1 MIYVYHSHTLILIH
15 HFEFPF
21 SATRFR
27 SFVSN
32 FIYRHIKQ
40 SIPRRAATTK
50 ATATRQ
56 TGQQFAI
63 VACFDKCY
71 EYAVAVVLVDALLF
85 SVHSPYGSLCHE
97 LSMWQSSSAGWSCP
111 LWTKRVAAADAD
123 PAAAAVAP
131 CWCCWLV
138 GVDCAASWR
147 ALYSCC
153 CRGCSAP
160 CWQSPAPHI
169 PGVCC
174 TRRLAP
180 CRPGVFRCRTI
191 AGSRRRHPPR
201 PEKLKYINNAASYCT
216 VKLKCFDILIMLI
229 RSL

>member
-1 MIYVYHSHTLILIH
+1 MYISSALPKSVVLSCNYHQKNICKCMIYVYHSHTLILIH

-40 SIPRRAATTK
+40 SITRRAATTK

-97 LSMWQSSSAGWSCP
+97 LSM
-111 LWTKRVAAADAD
+111 
-123 PAAAAVAP
+123 
-131 CWCCWLV
+131 
-138 GVDCAASWR
+138 
-147 ALYSCC
+147 
-153 CRGCSAP
+153 
-160 CWQSPAPHI
+160 
-169 PGVCC
+169 
-174 TRRLAP
+174 
-180 CRPGVFRCRTI
+180 
-191 AGSRRRHPPR
+191 
-201 PEKLKYINNAASYCT
+201 
-216 VKLKCFDILIMLI
+216 
-229 RSL
+229 